1 MTDSTGLGKV
11 PTPAD
16 VAAALGIKV
25 DAANSGGAAESGGS
39 PEAGKSEAGK
49 VDAPWNDSDNPF
61 DAERAARLIHNLRED
76 NRALQ
81 QRLDERAQSGGSS
94 SLEQRVENLSAENQE
109 LRSLVVDY
117 QRARALNEAGIGEEF
132 LDLVQGTT
140 PEEVKH
146 FVERLVAL
154 KGTSPQE
161 SAGGPA
167 VAEPAQ
173 VAVNNE
179 PLSTNDKWKRAFG
192 F

>member
-81 QRLDERAQSGGSS
+81 QRLDERAQSAGSS

-146 FVERLVAL
+146 SVERLVAL

-161 SAGGPA
+161 SVGGPA

>member
-146 FVERLVAL
+146 SVERLVAL
-154 KGTSPQE
+154 KGPSPQE

>member
-81 QRLDERAQSGGSS
+81 QRLDERAQSTGSS

-146 FVERLVAL
+146 SVERLVAL

>member
-81 QRLDERAQSGGSS
+81 QRLDERAQSAGSS

>member
-25 DAANSGGAAESGGS
+25 DAANNGGPAESGGS
-39 PEAGKSEAGK
+39 PEASKSEAGK

-81 QRLDERAQSGGSS
+81 QRLDERAQSADSS
-94 SLEQRVENLSAENQE
+94 SLEQRVENLSAENRE

-146 FVERLVAL
+146 SVERLVAL

-179 PLSTNDKWKRAFG
+179 PLSTNDKWKHAFG

>member
-81 QRLDERAQSGGSS
+81 QRLDERAQSAGSS

-146 FVERLVAL
+146 SVERLVEL